1 LTVPIIVIVLTEFY
15 LWLSAA
21 LRIEE
26 GRIIGGYPCLPHSQ
40 NWQAFLRGTFICGG
54 VLIAPSWVVT
64 AAHCF
69 GGRISGMTNT
79 RRHFPGPEG
88 DFKRNFLRGGA
99 VPEWSGLTYPD
110 VLQCGNVRIISQ
122 EQCTASY
129 PQYIT
134 GNMVCAGVPEGGVD
148 TCQGDSGGPLVC
160 NQQLEGIVSWGLEK
174 CAQRNRPG
182 VYTRVCNYVTW
193 IREVMQWNRP

>member
-69 GGRISGMTNT
+69 GGTFNNDIMLLKLRRPVSISPTVAPLGLPSACSA
-79 RRHFPGPEG
+79 PGTTCI
-88 DFKRNFLRGGA
+88 
-99 VPEWSGLTYPD
+99 VSGWGTSAGLFFTVTYPD

-148 TCQGDSGGPLVC
+148 TCQSNPATRQG
-160 NQQLEGIVSWGLEK
+160 ERGLPFH
-174 CAQRNRPG
+174 PG
-182 VYTRVCNYVTW
+182 SLHFDCL
-193 IREVMQWNRP
+193 